1 MIVKSDDKRRKLT
14 LLRQTTQVVKEKLM
28 PTMNTIKKTY
38 RSYLHFLLSSF
49 DFLLSTFDFL
59 LLLVVPMLNTVLQLG
74 ILNELDLHA
83 GDGAAVFLSS
93 AEYIVELLRLIDLA
107 I

>member
-1 MIVKSDDKRRKLT
+1 MVVKSDDKGRKLT

-49 DFLLSTFDFL
+49 DFLLSTFY
-59 LLLVVPMLNTVLQLG
+59 
-74 ILNELDLHA
+74 
-83 GDGAAVFLSS
+83 SYS
-93 AEYIVELLRLIDLA
+93 
-107 I
+107 

>member
-1 MIVKSDDKRRKLT
+1 MVVKSDDKGRKLT
-14 LLRQTTQVVKEKLM
+14 FLRQTTQVVKEKLM

-59 LLLVVPMLNTVLQLG
+59 LLLVVPMLDAILQLG

-83 GDGAAVFLSS
+83 GDSATIFLRS
-93 AEYIVELLRLIDLA
+93 AEYVVELLRLIHLA
-107 I
+107 V

>member
-38 RSYLHFLLSSF
+38 RSYLHFLLS
-49 DFLLSTFDFL
+49 TFDFL

-83 GDGAAVFLSS
+83 GDSATIFLRS
-93 AEYIVELLRLIDLA
+93 AEDVVELLRLIHLA
-107 I
+107 V